1 MIQMKLEIKKR
12 FRTTMKNYFV
22 LASIC
27 MLLFN
32 SCTNDND
39 KLAQMEDELR
49 AQRMENLRL
58 KDKEAQQ
65 KQNEQDQPQTFEERI
80 AEIKNWYSQIQ
91 KIGMVNCST
100 KTREKYDGFDD
111 ESEQYPFEQIVKTCR
126 LNDEFE
132 VVKGEFSG
140 YEYSYEMSV
149 YKKKGKIFF
158 VYVQGGAE
166 GWSYER
172 RYYCDKEE
180 KLIRHL
186 EREASGGEAITE
198 ANREVSI
205 STANRKI
212 QSYLSHNFE
221 DLNYVLN

>member
-1 MIQMKLEIKKR
+1 MKKCRKIGILG
-12 FRTTMKNYFV
+12 V
-22 LASIC
+22 A
-27 MLLFN
+27 MLFAN
-32 SCTNDND
+32 ACSSDNE

-58 KDKEAQQ
+58 KEKEVQK

-80 AEIKNWYSQIQ
+80 ADIKNWYSQIQ

-126 LNDEFE
+126 LKDEFE

-140 YEYSYEMSV
+140 YEYGYEMSV
-149 YKKKGKIFF
+149 YKKKGKVFF
-158 VYVQGGAE
+158 VFIQGGSE

-186 EREASGGEAITE
+186 EREAYGGEAITE
-198 ANREVSI
+198 ANKEMPI
-205 STANRKI
+205 KNTDRKI
-212 QSYLSHNFE
+212 QSYIRDNFE
-221 DLNYVLN
+221 DLNYVMN